1 MGPLTTQETAQLLS
15 TDGNIPELMLATGSC
30 FPGPLKQQELAFWYS
45 PLSSWWPF
53 GSSLE
58 KLVEAYARPAV

>member
-1 MGPLTTQETAQLLS
+1 MGSLTTQETAQLLS

-45 PLSSWWPF
+45 PLSP
-53 GSSLE
+53 
-58 KLVEAYARPAV
+58 